1 MPEII
6 ERVLAALIVIVLLG
20 IVLYLGGVRPPNWPP
35 PPNPPVEQFPPPD
48 RRPQPLQP
56 APQSQY
62 KYYRKYEERY
72 EESLDAAGNWYV
84 SPSPGRNRTIIVDD
98 DDSDQSPRY
107 HRYDCNGGDCSC
119 TCDQSAPYW
128 ARASN
133 YCPD

>member
-1 MPEII
+1 VPEII

-20 IVLYLGGVRPPNWPP
+20 IVLYLGGVRLPPAPTTSP
-35 PPNPPVEQFPPPD
+35 APAPFEPTP
-48 RRPQPLQP
+48 RPQQPLQP

-62 KYYRKYEERY
+62 KYYRKYEERF
-72 EESLDAAGNWYV
+72 EESLDAPGNWYV
-84 SPSPGRNRTIIVDD
+84 SPAPGRNRTIVVED
-98 DDSDQSPRY
+98 DDSDWTPRY
-107 HRYDCNGGDCSC
+107 HRNDCNGGDCSC